1 MAPVTEVPR
10 RRLDALHLMA
20 QLRRQEIV
28 ARVQELGRLGAEV
41 TALEAEKAQ
50 LARRIAEETHITSL
64 EAAPYLGEFIRSVRS
79 RISVLE
85 TRAEALRPRLAALDA
100 EVASLFRE
108 KRSYDS
114 VRLAGIAANLQA
126 REKRAEDEAAD
137 MVLMRWAFRDGA

>member
-1 MAPVTEVPR
+1 MAPVTEVAR

-41 TALEAEKAQ
+41 TALEAEKAL

-79 RISVLE
+79 RIAVLD
-85 TRAEALRPRLAALDA
+85 TKAEALRPRLATLDA
-100 EVASLFRE
+100 EVAALFRE
-108 KRSYDS
+108 KRSYAS
-114 VRLAGIAANLQA
+114 VREAGIAANRKA
-126 REKRAEDEAAD
+126 REKRDEDAAAD